1 MQPVG
6 RLQSQS
12 GRCLDFL
19 SVRQLWPAP
28 CPCPNP
34 MWESRDYWLLKGL
47 SVPVHLVSTRFICL
61 VSKVWLCK
69 DFSGYTKTR
78 QNQTQGDTCRSHV
91 LSLLIVTDNQSGLG
105 CFFLHAIHILCS
117 VLMFPSEVTLL
128 CFVVGG
134 EAKTLSSVS
143 PASNRAYSL

>member
-1 MQPVG
+1 MSGFSFSASIVACTMPLSKPHVG
-6 RLQSQS
+6 EEGLLASKGTFSSSTSRLAHV
-12 GRCLDFL
+12 LF
-19 SVRQLWPAP
+19 A
-28 CPCPNP
+28 
-34 MWESRDYWLLKGL
+34 WL
-47 SVPVHLVSTRFICL
+47 
-61 VSKVWLCK
+61 VWLCK